1 MSKAAPPVGDL
12 RSRGR
17 ALLDRVEKPLLALA
31 GLAVG
36 AYLLDL
42 RGLWFDL
49 GVRNGIAAMLL
60 VIDCIFVV
68 DLIARIALLDP
79 RYRRS
84 AWLLVD
90 VFAAAPI
97 VASVAAVPGFVY
109 ALRFLRGF
117 RVLRALRAL
126 RLLRGLPGVGRAV
139 ARIEAEEALQPTPEM
154 QAWNRALVVAV
165 LAYTAVFLGL
175 LVWIRGEVV
184 HGRVVAWAD
193 QPLAQAPQ
201 LHLTIDDGHGFE
213 HVTVS
218 AAAALQ
224 GAASQEL
231 WLVVGALLGMGLVL
245 FVVRYQI
252 PALASRQV
260 RALLNVA
267 LPHQVANYFLRHP
280 EAYDRTERGEATVIF
295 CDIQGFTTTVEALG
309 DDLDTVKKH
318 LERAMDVVVEQHRRY
333 DLIVDKFIGDAI
345 MSFRGGSLV
354 PGTPEDHARRVV
366 RATLAGAA
374 ALRELQDPYFSR
386 MKTGGASAR
395 RALIGTFGTSSRL
408 SYTVLG
414 DRVNLAARLEGSCN
428 ALGVTNLFCD
438 RTRSLC
444 GELEGVVWRP
454 LGVVAVQGKGECVEV
469 FEAFDVGAEPMD
481 WLAPFAAGLAAWRVG
496 DLAAAEV
503 GFLAARDARVGGD
516 RTCEVYLRAI
526 AGARGS
532 SRPFEPVLRTTKG

>member
-1 MSKAAPPVGDL
+1 MSSVAPPPGDW
-12 RSRGR
+12 RGR
-17 ALLDRVEKPLLALA
+17 GRVILDRIETPLLGLA
-31 GLAVG
+31 GVAVL

-42 RGLWFDL
+42 RGVWADL
-49 GVRNGIAAMLL
+49 GVRTTVSALLL
-60 VIDCIFVV
+60 VIDCVFVA
-68 DLIARIALLDP
+68 DLIARVALLGP

-165 LAYTAVFLGL
+165 LVYTAVFLGL
-175 LVWIRGEVV
+175 LVWIRSEVV

-193 QPLAQAPQ
+193 RPLAQAPQ
-201 LHLTIDDGHGFE
+201 LQLTIDDGHGYE

-218 AAAALQ
+218 AASALQ

-267 LPHQVANYFLRHP
+267 LPHQVASHFLRHP
-280 EAYDRTERGEATVIF
+280 DAYDRTERGEATVIF

-354 PGTPEDHARRVV
+354 PGTPEEHARRVV
-366 RATLAGAA
+366 QATLAGAA
-374 ALRELQDPYFSR
+374 ALRALQDPYFSR
-386 MKTGGASAR
+386 MKIGGASAR

-428 ALGVTNLFCD
+428 ALGVSNLFCE
-438 RTRSLC
+438 RTRALC
-444 GELEGVVWRP
+444 GDLEGVIWRP

-469 FEAFDVGAEPMD
+469 FEAFTVGSEPMD
-481 WLAPFAAGLAAWRVG
+481 WLEPFAAGLAAWRQG
-496 DLAAAEV
+496 AFDDAER
-503 GFLAARDARVGGD
+503 GFLAADAARVGGD
-516 RTCEVYLRAI
+516 RTSHVYLAAI
-526 AGARGS
+526 LGARES